1 MQDRW
6 TLDRLTVSGGVR
18 LDFLNTSTEPFTLGP
33 HRWLP
38 NRNVHFDAVENVP
51 NWKDVNP
58 RVSAAYDLF
67 GNGKTA
73 IKGSASRGVQQE
85 SIAIARANNPANT
98 VATTTQSRVDRQ
110 RQRLLSRLRPDQSAP
125 PTANAVAQPE
135 LRTSAAPFRGPR
147 YDRSIME
154 GWGVRPY
161 NWEFSAGVQQ
171 ELLPRVSLSF
181 GYFRRINGNF
191 QITDNEALSRTD
203 FTRVLGDR
211 ADDDH
216 ARWQLPN
223 AGGTVTGLFDPNIN
237 IPARNVVKDASVYGK
252 QLSHWDGVDLNVDAR
267 LRNGLF
273 LQGGVSTGKT
283 MTDNCDIVDDAPEI
297 LGARSRRS
305 FCHFETPF
313 LPQYKALASY
323 TLPWYGIRVAG
334 TWQSLVPLQVAAN
347 NIYNNANRLTSTTLP
362 RPFTLAQRT

>member
-1 MQDRW
+1 M
-6 TLDRLTVSGGVR
+6 SGGVR
-18 LDFLNTSTEPFTLGP
+18 IDFLNTSTEPFTLGP

-38 NRNVHFDAVENVP
+38 NRNVFFDAVENVP

-67 GNGKTA
+67 GTGKTA

-98 VATTTQSRVDRQ
+98 VATTTNRVWTD
-110 RQRLLSRLRPDQSAP
+110 SDIDFFPDCDLVNGAANGECGPNLNPNFGSAVP
-125 PTANAVAQPE
+125 GT
-135 LRTSAAPFRGPR
+135 R
-147 YDRSIME
+147 YDSAIMD

-161 NWEFSAGVQQ
+161 NWEFSLGLQQ
-171 ELLPRVSLSF
+171 ELVPRVSLSL

-203 FTRVLGDR
+203 FTEYSATVPSTNTIGGT
-211 ADDDH
+211 
-216 ARWQLPN
+216 LPN
-223 AGGTVTGLFDPNIN
+223 AGGTVTGLFDVNIN

-297 LGARSRRS
+297 LRSAVGQ
-305 FCHFETPF
+305 F
-313 LPQYKALASY
+313 LPLRDALPAAVQGAGVLY
-323 TLPWYGIRVAG
+323 AAVVRHPGLWNVAELHPAADRG
-334 TWQSLVPLQVAAN
+334 EQHLQQ
-347 NIYNNANRLTSTTLP
+347 RQP
-362 RPFTLAQRT
+362 R